1 MVICMEEISKD
12 RIKEE
17 LSGCKFGYYV
27 GSIILIL
34 GFIGIM
40 YSLYLVGAKPVN
52 ELGDPIE
59 PDSLT
64 TWGSVMMGIIGA
76 VAVAYYYPKFEQL
89 KKML

>member
-1 MVICMEEISKD
+1 MEEMSKD
-12 RIKEE
+12 RIREE

-34 GFIGIM
+34 GFIGII
-40 YSLYLVGAKPVN
+40 YSVYLVGAKPVD

-59 PDSLT
+59 LDSLT
-64 TWGSVMMGIIGA
+64 IWGSVIMGIIGA
-76 VAVAYYYPKFEQL
+76 IAVAYYYPKFEKL